1 MLTDGA
7 ELERKQSWN
16 KYKSFVIFLGSEH
29 AAQGGGLLLFLSAK
43 NRKEIFGLSGSLIA
57 KMTLRLEGKRTR
69 WNKFY
74 GGVNLKGTGAA
85 RSSRGARRSHFS
97 ARERGA
103 VGGRV
108 RLDWS

>member
-1 MLTDGA
+1 
-7 ELERKQSWN
+7 
-16 KYKSFVIFLGSEH
+16 
-29 AAQGGGLLLFLSAK
+29 
-43 NRKEIFGLSGSLIA
+43 
-57 KMTLRLEGKRTR
+57 MTLRRLEGKRTR

-103 VGGRV
+103 VEGWDETGAKAGKYFGQIKSEPTSFGGQGGNWKV
-108 RLDWS
+108 DLVDPIESLPQVIIWVPSQI

>member
-1 MLTDGA
+1 MRHRGEDCCFSYQQRTEKRFL
-7 ELERKQSWN
+7 
-16 KYKSFVIFLGSEH
+16 VCLGSPV
-29 AAQGGGLLLFLSAK
+29 
-43 NRKEIFGLSGSLIA
+43 A

-103 VGGRV
+103 VEGWDETGAKAGKYFGQIRSEPTSFGGQGGN
-108 RLDWS
+108 

>member
-1 MLTDGA
+1 M
-7 ELERKQSWN
+7 
-16 KYKSFVIFLGSEH
+16 
-29 AAQGGGLLLFLSAK
+29 LFLSAQ
-43 NRKEIFGLSGSLIA
+43 NRKEIFGLSGSPVA
-57 KMTLRLEGKRTR
+57 KMTLRRLEGKRTR

-103 VGGRV
+103 VEGS
-108 RLDWS
+108 D